1 MENGLVAA
9 YENMDRDQLISV
21 ITQQKMEIN
30 ELAAV
35 GKAYKQHL
43 EQVIEYHSV
52 EKYRSVVQKNREA
65 DDSIFNEIKMKFNVS
80 NLVELKKLIKLA
92 QNQVN
97 QLEETLELIEK
108 FKIQVS

>member
-52 EKYRSVVQKNREA
+52 EKYRSVIQKNREA
-65 DDSIFNEIKMKFNVS
+65 DETAPQDSDGNTYRGKSVANY
-80 NLVELKKLIKLA
+80 
-92 QNQVN
+92 
-97 QLEETLELIEK
+97 
-108 FKIQVS
+108 

>member
-43 EQVIEYHSV
+43 
-52 EKYRSVVQKNREA
+52 
-65 DDSIFNEIKMKFNVS
+65 
-80 NLVELKKLIKLA
+80 
-92 QNQVN
+92 
-97 QLEETLELIEK
+97 
-108 FKIQVS
+108 

>member
-35 GKAYKQHL
+35 GKAYKQPL
-43 EQVIEYHSV
+43 EQVVEYHSV

-65 DDSIFNEIKMKFNVS
+65 DETAPQDSDGNTYRGKSVANY
-80 NLVELKKLIKLA
+80 
-92 QNQVN
+92 
-97 QLEETLELIEK
+97 
-108 FKIQVS
+108 

>member
-43 EQVIEYHSV
+43 EETIEHRSV
-52 EKYRSVVQKNREA
+52 EKYRN
-65 DDSIFNEIKMKFNVS
+65 
-80 NLVELKKLIKLA
+80 LKKKR
-92 QNQVN
+92 
-97 QLEETLELIEK
+97 
-108 FKIQVS
+108 SR

>member
-43 EQVIEYHSV
+43 EQVIEDHSV

-65 DDSIFNEIKMKFNVS
+65 DDT
-80 NLVELKKLIKLA
+80 A
-92 QNQVN
+92 PHGNQPLW
-97 QLEETLELIEK
+97 QLG
-108 FKIQVS
+108 QQ

>member
-43 EQVIEYHSV
+43 EETIEYRSV
-52 EKYRSVVQKNREA
+52 EKYRNLKNREA
-65 DDSIFNEIKMKFNVS
+65 DDTAPHGTQP
-80 NLVELKKLIKLA
+80 LW
-92 QNQVN
+92 
-97 QLEETLELIEK
+97 QLG
-108 FKIQVS
+108 QQ